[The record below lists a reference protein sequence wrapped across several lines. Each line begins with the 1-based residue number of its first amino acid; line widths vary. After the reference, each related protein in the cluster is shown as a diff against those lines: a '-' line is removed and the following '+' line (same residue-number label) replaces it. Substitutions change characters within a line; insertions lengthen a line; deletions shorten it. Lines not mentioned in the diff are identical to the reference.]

1 MEKPY
6 NHRTEFRRKL
16 AAGKCSDPDYP
27 GSLNLMN
34 KNTEVSQE
42 DFERSIRYNSAQTDA
57 NSGCDLDFYGDG
69 NSKNVFTN
77 KANTDGSKF
86 WRAKFVNSK
95 FVGTI
100 LLIENTHNYSPDD
113 Y

>member
-100 LLIENTHNYSPDD
+100 LLIENTHNYSPDN